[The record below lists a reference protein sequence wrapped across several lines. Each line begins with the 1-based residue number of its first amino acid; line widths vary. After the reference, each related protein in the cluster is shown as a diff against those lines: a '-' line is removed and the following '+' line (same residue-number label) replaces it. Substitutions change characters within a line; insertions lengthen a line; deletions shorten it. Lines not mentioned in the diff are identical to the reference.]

1 MAKNRIDDLLR
12 KVPVSRRK
20 AVKALLIGT
29 FAAPVVAS
37 YPMKGRF
44 AMDQAFGGTPVSS
57 PASPPPPP
65 PSPAPSDIRLKR
77 DIHALMRLDNGL
89 TLYRFR
95 YLWNDVEMVG
105 VMAQEVLEIVPEAVA
120 KGEDGHYRVDYG
132 RLGLRFMT
140 YAEWLAEKPLAAAA

>member
-1 MAKNRIDDLLR
+1 M
-12 KVPVSRRK
+12 SRRK

-29 FAAPVVAS
+29 FVAPVVS
-37 YPMKGRF
+37 SFPLDGRF
-44 AMDQAFGGTPVSS
+44 AANQAMAGVGNMTM
-57 PASPPPPP
+57 SPPIYD
-65 PSPAPSDIRLKR
+65 SDIRLKR

-95 YLWNDVEMVG
+95 YLWSDIEMVG
-105 VMAQEVLEIVPEAVA
+105 VMAQEVLEVAPKAVA

-140 YAEWLAEKPLAAAA
+140 YAEWLAERSLAVAA